1 MSKYILYTDKNENFK
16 CDISLEGAK
25 LKDTF
30 ARLLL
35 KTNDVNVVFEGRI
48 ESGGKC
54 IIPIKPLKNILEPLT
69 EGKILLEVVA
79 DDTYFKPWESEF
91 ITKKA
96 KNVQV
101 KVQEQSDTPT
111 KPKLVVEIGSSNI
124 EKPKPKKTQTNRS
137 RSIYNLKTPVKK
149 IYKSLSEYGVNIKN
163 LNKNKSVTKDIINEY
178 FSDNPVYL
186 RNKKQIINGVIKIL
200 SKKK

>member
-54 IIPIKPLKNILEPLT
+54 IIPIKPLKKYT
-69 EGKILLEVVA
+69 
-79 DDTYFKPWESEF
+79 
-91 ITKKA
+91 
-96 KNVQV
+96 
-101 KVQEQSDTPT
+101 
-111 KPKLVVEIGSSNI
+111 
-124 EKPKPKKTQTNRS
+124 
-137 RSIYNLKTPVKK
+137 
-149 IYKSLSEYGVNIKN
+149 
-163 LNKNKSVTKDIINEY
+163 
-178 FSDNPVYL
+178 
-186 RNKKQIINGVIKIL
+186 
-200 SKKK
+200 